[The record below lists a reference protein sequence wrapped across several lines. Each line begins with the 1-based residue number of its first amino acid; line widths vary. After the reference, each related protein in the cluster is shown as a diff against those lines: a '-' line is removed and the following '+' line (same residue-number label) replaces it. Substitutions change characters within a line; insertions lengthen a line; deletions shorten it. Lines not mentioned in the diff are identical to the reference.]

1 MERFQSEAGLLNM
14 PLPKKTLGRKV
25 WLKMTRT
32 VMILPKIK
40 VTRMEMILLM
50 IKMTRT
56 VMILL
61 MMKTKKTR
69 SIFTWSMPSALIE
82 KVGVAGSPL
91 LPDLGK
97 SENKTGM
104 SLCHCD
110 LTFT

>member
-1 MERFQSEAGLLNM
+1 MERFQGEAGLLNM
-14 PLPKKTLGRKV
+14 PLPKKTLWRKV

-32 VMILPKIK
+32 VMILLKIK

-61 MMKTKKTR
+61 MMKMKKTR
-69 SIFTWSMPSALIE
+69 SVFTWSMPSALIE

-91 LPDLGK
+91 LPDLSK
-97 SENKTGM
+97 LKQTY
-104 SLCHCD
+104 HCLVSID

>member
-25 WLKMTRT
+25 WLEMTRT
-32 VMILPKIK
+32 VMILLRIK
-40 VTRMEMILLM
+40 MTRMEMILLM
-50 IKMTRT
+50 IKMTRA

-61 MMKTKKTR
+61 MMKMKKTR
-69 SIFTWSMPSALIE
+69 SIFTWSMPPALIE

-97 SENKTGM
+97 LKQTY
-104 SLCHCD
+104 HCL
-110 LTFT
+110 LT